1 MKKAHHFAS
10 NAVPLLAR
18 ILLCLAFIPAGWHHA
33 MNWTQF
39 QGAEAER
46 LRQLALQLPPSQ
58 RPRRW
63 LACAELAP
71 TALGK
76 WQRGRWRT
84 WLMQQPITNP

>member
-46 LRQLALQLPPSQ
+46 LQQLGVTSAIVGPRGEALVRLDADGAPQQADGSALQDEPS
-58 RPRRW
+58 
-63 LACAELAP
+63 CAVF
-71 TALGK
+71 
-76 WQRGRWRT
+76 
-84 WLMQQPITNP
+84 

>member
-46 LRQLALQLPPSQ
+46 LRQLGVTSAIVGQSGEALVRLE
-58 RPRRW
+58 
-63 LACAELAP
+63 ANDAA
-71 TALGK
+71 
-76 WQRGRWRT
+76 
-84 WLMQQPITNP
+84 QQTGGSVL